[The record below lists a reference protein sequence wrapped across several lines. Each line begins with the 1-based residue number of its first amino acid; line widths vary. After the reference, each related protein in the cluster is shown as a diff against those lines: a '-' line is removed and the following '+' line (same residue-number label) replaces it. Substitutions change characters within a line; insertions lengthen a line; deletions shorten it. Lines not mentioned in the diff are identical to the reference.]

1 MYFEGLLIGLFAFL
15 IIGIFHPIVVKGEYY
30 FSSKIWP
37 LFLLAG
43 VLCLVITVNIE
54 NTMFSALFSILSF
67 TCFWSIVEL
76 KEQEE
81 RVSKGWFPKNPNR
94 PEKLKLKFKTKKTC
108 KKSPEKSAEHIS

>member
-30 FSSKIWP
+30 FSSKICP

-54 NTMFSALFSILSF
+54 NPMFSALLSILSF

-94 PEKLKLKFKTKKTC
+94 PEKLKLKFKVKNKC
-108 KKSPEKSAEHIS
+108 KKSPKNVEET